1 MTTLVDVILE
11 IKTLKETLSTLDK
24 TSDKYLE
31 LNNNYQKLLSFK
43 EYLISNSELA
53 VNGVETKQTLIPRS
67 EALGSFET
75 ALLMFDTDDPSKA
88 DGLRWYGIPT
98 IRAGKRDKNHAGKS
112 NVIQSQQRPHPQD
125 QLAKSMRIIY
135 PMFASGTKLHLER
148 KKLEGK
154 KSPSTSV
161 LINLDNTSIVSK
173 SSKGVIE

>member
-1 MTTLVDVILE
+1 
-11 IKTLKETLSTLDK
+11 K
-24 TSDKYLE
+24 TSEKYIE
-31 LNNNYQKLLSFK
+31 VNNNYQKLLSFK

-75 ALLMFDTDDPSKA
+75 ALLMFDTDDHSKA

-112 NVIQSQQRPHPQD
+112 NVIQSQQRPHPQE
-125 QLAKSMRIIY
+125 QLAKSMKQIY

-148 KKLEGK
+148 KKKEGR
-154 KSPSTSV
+154 KSPSSSV
-161 LINLDNTSIVSK
+161 LINHDNISRVSK